1 MILGKRL
8 VCVKSQ
14 ALKLSKIIKFK
25 NKTLGFLEN
34 EDNSQNTNEIVP
46 KEKYNNLQKNWN
58 FLFDLGWFMFP
69 HVYYLST

>member
-1 MILGKRL
+1 
-8 VCVKSQ
+8 VKSQ

-46 KEKYNNLQKNWN
+46 KENFKNLEKKLK
-58 FLFDLGWFMFP
+58 FLL
-69 HVYYLST
+69 